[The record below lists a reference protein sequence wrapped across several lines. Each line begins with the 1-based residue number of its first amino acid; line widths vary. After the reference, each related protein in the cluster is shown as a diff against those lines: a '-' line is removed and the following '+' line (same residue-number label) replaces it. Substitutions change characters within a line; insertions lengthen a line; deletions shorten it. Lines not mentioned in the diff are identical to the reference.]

1 MCVFSWPKYNIT
13 VFFSIAQKITEKYRA
28 QTQKIFS
35 VLTLCSTGT
44 QQIIVFYNELSYI
57 VFVAGFSYEMSTS
70 GICFKK
76 RMPLC
81 CIEIVL
87 YSWRI
92 GNKS

>member
-1 MCVFSWPKYNIT
+1 MVIKSHNN
-13 VFFSIAQKITEKYRA
+13 STEKSRV
-28 QTQKIFS
+28 QKIFIA
-35 VLTLCSTGT
+35 VTLYSTGT
-44 QQIIVFYNELSYI
+44 QKIIVFNNKLSYI

-76 RMPLC
+76 KMPLC